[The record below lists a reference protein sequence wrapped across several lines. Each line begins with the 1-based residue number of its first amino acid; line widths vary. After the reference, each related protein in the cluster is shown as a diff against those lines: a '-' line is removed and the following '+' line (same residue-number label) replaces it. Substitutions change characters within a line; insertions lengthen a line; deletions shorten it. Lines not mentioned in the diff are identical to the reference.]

1 MNNADVNQILEDYES
16 LLRAETA
23 LFSTFSGILELL
35 RGEVKDRN
43 WQNME
48 KTVESL
54 NNTGEHITKIENA
67 RHTAFCGL
75 KEMYGLSPDAPVK
88 MLSPYICNE
97 SRKRINALSVK
108 LKLEVIK
115 VQTQAKSID
124 CYTRSVSGFL
134 KRFFEELFP
143 HTKGNMYSNKGTTK
157 KNSESPYVVNKQL

>member
-1 MNNADVNQILEDYES
+1 MKTADVTIVLEDYES

-23 LFSTFSGILELL
+23 LFATFSTLLENL
-35 RGEVKDRN
+35 RTEVKKRD
-43 WQNME
+43 WQTLE
-48 KTVESL
+48 QTVEQL
-54 NNTGEHITKIENA
+54 NSTGEHISKIENA

-97 SRKRINALSVK
+97 WRKKINALSVK

-124 CYTRSVSGFL
+124 CYSRSVSGFL
-134 KRFFEELFP
+134 KRLFEELFP
-143 HTKGNMYSNKGTTK
+143 HTRGKIYSHKGTAR
-157 KNSESPYVVNKQL
+157 KNAENPYVVDKQL